1 MQQLLGGLESHGRR
15 WVSLLESHPVASH
28 NGQFF
33 SVGPP
38 MHLLFVSRVPL
49 AIPKEQEYGLRPVEV
64 RFLHGKGSM
73 QGRSQPQPIVQQ
85 EGR

>member
-1 MQQLLGGLESHGRR
+1 
-15 WVSLLESHPVASH
+15 
-28 NGQFF
+28 
-33 SVGPP
+33 
-38 MHLLFVSRVPL
+38 MHLLFVSHVPL